1 MVNIQKNIKNED
13 GSVETLLIT
22 SGDNKNPLD
31 LNKTY
36 KLANRVMVNENK
48 FLHKFKNSILGTE
61 VGIRMEG
68 FSNITILATILA
80 VAMVLTMYVL
90 WRV

>member
-1 MVNIQKNIKNED
+1 MNIQRNIKNED

-22 SGDNKNPLD
+22 SGDNISPLD

-36 KLANRVMVNENK
+36 RLANRVMVNENK
-48 FLHKFKNSILGTE
+48 FVTKFKNSILGTE
-61 VGIRMEG
+61 VGVKAGG
-68 FSNITILATILA
+68 FSNITILATIVA
-80 VAMVLTMYVL
+80 VAMVLAMYVV